1 MKLTIY
7 FYFGKT
13 IMNKC
18 EEIILHFYK
27 DLILL
32 MILLSEEND
41 YSLAFYVFDGFVAIA
56 IIISLFLKVNVGR
69 EADVKPTDEKA
80 QYKYIR
86 TVSSNCLL

>member
-1 MKLTIY
+1 
-7 FYFGKT
+7 
-13 IMNKC
+13 MNEF
-18 EEIILHFYK
+18 EEIILNFYK
-27 DLILL
+27 DLTLL

-80 QYKYIR
+80 QYIYIK
-86 TVSSNCLL
+86 TLSSKGQ